1 LTGYIRLYRGWRES
15 DVFGDEP
22 MSEREAWL
30 WLLESAAWKPV
41 TRTNAKGE
49 RLRIER
55 GQIHVSLRN
64 LEKVFGWGKNKVAR
78 FIQRLGDHEMI
89 GTASGQSGTLLTILN
104 YGKYQDER
112 DGRDSQSGTASGQS
126 RDTQEEGKEGK
137 EEKVVTRKR
146 ARTTEFEIP
155 DWVPAEAWAAFSAMR
170 QRKKAPVDS
179 YIADRLLAKLEK
191 IAASGWDIGKVL
203 DKATLNNWTDLY
215 MPTAGR
221 DDDLRAVA
229 PPTGKPADPEEFK
242 AFCLRSA
249 ERSRQMGREQEA
261 VDWESKARGEEP
273 RRSGTGPPRS
283 VGNLALPLLRQVG
296 AHH

>member
-1 LTGYIRLYRGWRES
+1 MSGYIRLYRGWRDC

-30 WLLESAAWKPV
+30 WLIEHAAWKPV

-49 RLRIER
+49 RLRINR
-55 GQIHVSLRN
+55 GQLHVSLRN

-78 FIQRLGDHEMI
+78 FIQRLDDHEMI
-89 GTASGQSGTLLTILN
+89 GTASGQSGTVLTILN

-112 DGRDSQSGTASGQS
+112 DGRDSQTGTVSGQT
-126 RDTQEEGKEGK
+126 RDTQEEGKKGK
-137 EEKVVTRKR
+137 EEKVVPRKR
-146 ARTTEFEIP
+146 GRTTDFEIP
-155 DWVPAEAWAAFSAMR
+155 DWVPAEPWAAFCAMR

-179 YIADRLLAKLEK
+179 YIADRLFGKLEK
-191 IAASGWDIGKVL
+191 IRDAGWDTAKVL

-221 DDDLRAVA
+221 DDELRATA
-229 PPTGKPADPEEFK
+229 PPSDKPADPEEFR

-249 ERSRQMGREQEA
+249 DRCRQMGREQEA
-261 VDWESKARGEEP
+261 VDWEAKARGEQP
-273 RRSGTGPPRS
+273 RRNGTGPVRS
-283 VGNLALPLLRQVG
+283 IGALIPDLRTG
-296 AHH
+296 APH